1 VHQSNSFRK
10 RGSKLSKKYAQESG
24 RVLGGIGG
32 VLAALGGI
40 LLVIG
45 MLASTK
51 SVDAQPV
58 EISATFTPTGGGS
71 WTVNGDWSI
80 QGGQCWAPGSRFHSF
95 LLFFTSTVG
104 PTNPIVP
111 DVTVTDNPPAM
122 TGPEDTL
129 GAPIPPEV
137 LASTFPA
144 PCNVVALPAG
154 CGTAICEPRAGDER
168 DAENEPFTKML
179 TGVPPG
185 VFLCVAVLHV
195 SATGADADATDCT
208 EAPTPTATPTPT
220 STPSV
225 TSTMAVVQPPSV
237 GDGGIAGGSS
247 GGGSFTRYS
256 LAALLTGLGL
266 LGWRRRPS
274 SLR

>member
-1 VHQSNSFRK
+1 LTRK
-10 RGSKLSKKYAQESG
+10 DSYEQG

-32 VLAALGGI
+32 VLAVLGGI

-58 EISATFTPTGGGS
+58 DITATFTPTGGGN
-71 WTVNGDWSI
+71 WTVNGEWSI

-111 DVTVTDNPPAM
+111 EVTVTDNDPPA
-122 TGPEDTL
+122 TGLEDTL

-144 PCNVVALPAG
+144 PCNVVAPPDG
-154 CGTAICEPRAGDER
+154 CGTAICEPRTGAER

-195 SATGADADATDCT
+195 TATGADADATDCNET
-208 EAPTPTATPTPT
+208 PTPTATPTPT
-220 STPSV
+220 STPSATATAMAADTPV
-225 TSTMAVVQPPSV
+225 ATPTAVVITPPTT
-237 GDGGIAGGSS
+237 GS
-247 GGGSFTRYS
+247 GGVASGASSTS
-256 LAALLTGLGL
+256 LLGLAVLMSGAGL
-266 LGWRRRPS
+266 LGWARRIS
-274 SLR
+274 SQR